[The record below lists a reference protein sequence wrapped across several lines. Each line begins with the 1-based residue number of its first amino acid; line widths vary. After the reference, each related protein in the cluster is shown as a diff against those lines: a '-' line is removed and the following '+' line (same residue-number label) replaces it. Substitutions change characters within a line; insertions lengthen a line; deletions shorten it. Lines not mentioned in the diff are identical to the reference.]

1 MSSKLFELM
10 KLLES
15 RQIHF
20 MIRRS
25 SPFALMLHATM
36 IGKRIEISVEEDDS
50 VDVCVFR
57 GDESV
62 EVGMDA
68 VLRALD
74 EDD

>member
-20 MIRRS
+20 FIRRS
-25 SPFALMLHATM
+25 SPFGVMLHATM
-36 IGKRIEISVEEDDS
+36 IGKRIEIAVDEDDI

-57 GDESV
+57 GSEDV

-68 VLRALD
+68 VFKALQED
-74 EDD
+74 E